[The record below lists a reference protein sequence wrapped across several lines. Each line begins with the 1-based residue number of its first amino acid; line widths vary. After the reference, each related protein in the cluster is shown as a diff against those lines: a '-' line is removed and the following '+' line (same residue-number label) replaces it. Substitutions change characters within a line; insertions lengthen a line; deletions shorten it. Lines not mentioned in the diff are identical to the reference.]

1 MAGELKAIAEGAAPA
16 KRVRTEEAE
25 TGVERPSGEAA
36 RVSSPST
43 AEDLV
48 IKPIATGAEVLL
60 ADKVAEG
67 TNAEEEPLQ
76 QENPF
81 RYVLFPIQYHDIWR
95 KYKEQES
102 CIWTVEEIDLGNDMK
117 DWV

>member
-1 MAGELKAIAEGAAPA
+1 MSSTEANGTAAAKRPREEDAEVEVACTSMDGAAADVA
-16 KRVRTEEAE
+16 KT
-25 TGVERPSGEAA
+25 
-36 RVSSPST
+36 
-43 AEDLV
+43 EDLV

-102 CIWTVEEIDLGNDMK
+102 CIWTVEEIDL
-117 DWV
+117 